1 MPQIPY
7 RTSAGVKIGSRY
19 TPPKMRE
26 SDPYMLAWQTALAPP
41 DGKEERRWL
50 AKIIICILT
59 STLIFSYWNLY
70 A

>member
-1 MPQIPY
+1 
-7 RTSAGVKIGSRY
+7 
-19 TPPKMRE
+19 
-26 SDPYMLAWQTALAPP
+26 MLAWQTALAPP